1 MAKPPL
7 PQTDDTVSVIKAL
20 LDGQSA
26 LLQGVNDLRANVVTR
41 KQLQEFHE
49 LQASEM
55 RTYVQAELE
64 PIHNTLR
71 HHSAHVGSIADRVAR
86 VESRVDAEIAVQE
99 ARPEIHDP
107 HVAAS
112 HLSGSERRL
121 RHRTALKPLRLS
133 CEIISLQ

>member
-1 MAKPPL
+1 MTPELQREREKLTDFLAGTESSMKPIPAPPM
-7 PQTDDTVSVIKAL
+7 PQIDDTVTMLKAL

-26 LLQGVNDLRANVVTR
+26 LLQGVNDLRTNVVTR

-71 HHSAHVGSIADRVAR
+71 QYSAHVGPTADRVAR
-86 VESRVDAEIAVQE
+86 VESRVDA
-99 ARPEIHDP
+99 
-107 HVAAS
+107 
-112 HLSGSERRL
+112 
-121 RHRTALKPLRLS
+121 
-133 CEIISLQ
+133 